1 MRARIVPRPH
11 DHLRNGLTVAPES
24 DDRTTSEPPDGEGSS
39 WPPSFPHLE
48 IDRLIDRLESGR
60 TLDNAEAYRLLAL
73 IAREAQRLRATAVRL
88 ATAKLSE
95 ADQEARQIVSE
106 ALGRADEMRNVG
118 LWVLNTR
125 VDEGDRLLATM
136 REAFQ
141 VELRASRLARL
152 EDNQGWS
159 LPTLG
164 EDADGS

>member
-1 MRARIVPRPH
+1 M
-11 DHLRNGLTVAPES
+11 APDP
-24 DDRTTSEPPDGEGSS
+24 DDRTASEPPGGEESS

-88 ATAKLSE
+88 ASAKLSE

-106 ALGRADEMRNVG
+106 ALSRADEMRNVG

-125 VDEGDRLLATM
+125 VDEGDRLLSTM

-152 EDNQGWS
+152 EDNQGWAF
-159 LPTLG
+159 PTLG
-164 EDADGS
+164 DEGDGS

>member
-1 MRARIVPRPH
+1 M
-11 DHLRNGLTVAPES
+11 APES
-24 DDRTTSEPPDGEGSS
+24 DDRTASEPPDGEESS
-39 WPPSFPHLE
+39 WPPTFPHLE

-60 TLDNAEAYRLLAL
+60 TLDSAEAYRLLAL

-95 ADQEARQIVSE
+95 ADQEARQIVSD
-106 ALGRADEMRNVG
+106 AFAHADEMRNVG

-159 LPTLG
+159 FRTLG
-164 EDADGS
+164 DEGDPS

>member
-1 MRARIVPRPH
+1 M
-11 DHLRNGLTVAPES
+11 APES
-24 DDRTTSEPPDGEGSS
+24 DDRSASEPRDGEESS
-39 WPPSFPHLE
+39 WPPTFPHLE
-48 IDRLIDRLESGR
+48 IDRLIERLESGR
-60 TLDNAEAYRLLAL
+60 TLDSAEAYRLLAL

-95 ADQEARQIVSE
+95 ADQEARQIVSD
-106 ALGRADEMRNVG
+106 AFAHADEMRNVG

-159 LPTLG
+159 FRNLG
-164 EDADGS
+164 DEGDPS